1 MTLGMIKIPKND
13 TIILI
18 IYPILIH
25 FDHLSFLKCQAR
37 PRQSIEAGRE
47 VEQFFFSTEAK
58 SKFQLDIQLEVGPYF
73 CLNIWME
80 CFILWVNIYKSA

>member
-1 MTLGMIKIPKND
+1 MTPEMIKIPKND

-47 VEQFFFSTEAK
+47 VD
-58 SKFQLDIQLEVGPYF
+58 KFVFYFVGKH
-73 CLNIWME
+73 M
-80 CFILWVNIYKSA
+80 